1 MAIAKDSA
9 DFTDFGPDGA
19 AADFTRRLSDKIL
32 AAFNHAYAVGEV
44 EMAKHLRKLLEKN
57 EHARS
62 AGDENRTEYDPVRR
76 ADLWV
81 AFVEQRNRYHT
92 ACESGR
98 ANAKSTAKAL
108 EEMKD
113 AYRLWCQT

>member
-1 MAIAKDSA
+1 MAVAKDST
-9 DFTDFGPDGA
+9 DFTDFASEGA

-57 EHARS
+57 ESARG
-62 AGDENRTEYDPVRR
+62 AGDDNRSEYDPVRR

-81 AFVEQRNRYHT
+81 TFVERRNRYHA
-92 ACESGR
+92 ACENGR
-98 ANAKSTAKAL
+98 PNAKSTAKAL
-108 EEMKD
+108 EDMKD
-113 AYRLWCQT
+113 AYRRWCQA

>member
-9 DFTDFGPDGA
+9 AFADFAPDET

-57 EHARS
+57 ETARS
-62 AGDENRTEYDPVRR
+62 AGEDNRAEYDPVRR

-81 AFVEQRNRYHT
+81 AFVEQRNRYHA
-92 ACESGR
+92 ACEKGR
-98 ANAKSTAKAL
+98 AGAKATDKAL
-108 EEMKD
+108 EDMKE
-113 AYRLWCQT
+113 AYRQWCQA